1 MRHGLIGV
9 TSLHAYHSAILS
21 GYETSSFFKR
31 AAVMCDHIFI
41 DTQGLP
47 ADSTTLSKIQDD
59 FIYMLVG
66 GKEAP
71 SLAKSREFRR
81 LIIRPQDLGDEED
94 IIREL
99 YPRGPW
105 EEREQKLYE
114 AAFSTIKDLTDQ
126 QLETIAIRRDDDY
139 KKQGTL
145 ILELVTDLNRASR
158 LKRWLDEPVGLL
170 TPLHQ
175 RVLTACL
182 SGDDQP
188 VASPFLISAELEQLG
203 AIDFAA
209 LSWPEILRLRRSS
222 FRNDFRD
229 RLDAISRSGDINVSE
244 ALWQDLWRI
253 AREARPSALRTTI
266 TGIIGGAPLPLA
278 TPLGV
283 VATIA
288 ETQRAHE
295 LAHEFGWLFFILAAN
310 PALP

>member
-9 TSLHAYHSAILS
+9 TSLYAYNSAILS

-31 AAVMCDHIFI
+31 AAIMCDHIFI

-47 ADSTTLSKIQDD
+47 ADSTTMSKIQDD

-66 GKEAP
+66 GKEEAP

-81 LIIRPQDLGDEED
+81 LILRPQDLGDEEAV
-94 IIREL
+94 IREL
-99 YPRGPW
+99 YPRGPR
-105 EEREQKLYE
+105 EENEQRLAD
-114 AAFSTIKDLTDQ
+114 AAFNTINDLTDE
-126 QLETIAIRRDDDY
+126 QLGMIGIRRSDDY
-139 KKQGTL
+139 KKQGAL
-145 ILELVTDLNRASR
+145 ILELVTDLHRASR

-175 RVLTACL
+175 RVLAARL
-182 SGDDQP
+182 SEENRP
-188 VASPFLISAELEQLG
+188 ALPFLISAELEQVG

-209 LSWPEILRLRRSS
+209 LSWREIMRLRRSS
-222 FRNDFRD
+222 FRDDFRD
-229 RLDAISRSGDINVSE
+229 RLDGISRSGDINVSE
-244 ALWQDLWRI
+244 ALWQDLWRF
-253 AREARPSALRTTI
+253 AREAKPSALRTTI
-266 TGIIGGAPLPLA
+266 SGIVGSAPLPLA
-278 TPLGV
+278 TPLSV
-283 VATIA
+283 VASIA